1 MFTTLRNA
9 WKVPDIR
16 KKMLYTVMM
25 LLVYRIGAHV
35 PVPGV
40 DATKVASLINSS
52 TIGQFLDLFSGG
64 LSNFSLFS
72 LGIQPYITAQIIV
85 QLLTMAIPA
94 LERMQKEG
102 PEGRKKLASI
112 TRYAGVGLGL
122 VQSIS
127 FLLVWVQK
135 NVQQPD
141 GSMTNALIPTGTP
154 VILTQITIVMC
165 LTAGTA
171 LIMWIGE
178 KITENGVGNGVSLL
192 IYISI
197 ISRLPSA
204 SATLIRNAGMEGS
217 GVTYFTGII
226 VLIAAVL
233 IITGITFIDLGERR
247 IPVQY
252 AKRVI
257 GRKVYGGQ
265 STHIPMKINQSG
277 VLPLIFAVT
286 LVQFPAMIA
295 GLIGGK
301 ESEASFNAV
310 MGSDKPLYLIIYA
323 LLIFFFTFF
332 YSQVSFN
339 TVDIAKNMQQN
350 GGFIPGIRAGKP
362 TSDYLQKILVRVTLF
377 AAIFLA
383 LVATLPMG
391 LSALAGFQ
399 IGFGATSL
407 LIMVN
412 VALETT
418 RQLES
423 HLMMR
428 HYKGFLK

>member
-1 MFTTLRNA
+1 MFNTLRNA

-16 KKMLYTVMM
+16 KKMLYTIMM

-40 DATKVASLINSS
+40 NVSYIAEQVSNNMLAGYLN
-52 TIGQFLDLFSGG
+52 LFSGG
-64 LSNFSLFS
+64 LETFSLFA
-72 LGIQPYITAQIIV
+72 LGIVPYITGSIIMN
-85 QLLTMAIPA
+85 LLTMAIPA
-94 LERMQKEG
+94 LERMSKEG
-102 PEGRKKLASI
+102 PEGRKKIASI
-112 TRYAGVGLGL
+112 TRYVGVGLGL
-122 VQSIS
+122 VQAIGLLLS
-127 FLLVWVQK
+127 FGPQAIL
-135 NVQQPD
+135 D
-141 GSMTNALIPTGTP
+141 TGTP
-154 VILTQITIVMC
+154 VILNYITIVMC

-178 KITENGVGNGVSLL
+178 HITENGIGNGVSL
-192 IYISI
+192 IIFVSI
-197 ISRLPSA
+197 ISRLPQEIIRAIANVSLGA
-204 SATLIRNAGMEGS
+204 GSWVTLIVVFVAA
-217 GVTYFTGII
+217 
-226 VLIAAVL
+226 IAILV
-233 IITGITFIDLGERR
+233 GITFIDMGERR

-257 GRKVYGGQ
+257 GRKIYGGQ

-286 LVQFPAMIA
+286 LVQFPLMI
-295 GLIGGK
+295 LNLV
-301 ESEASFNAV
+301 ASAETQASYQQV
-310 MGSDKPLYLIIYA
+310 MGPDKPLYLILYA

-332 YSQVSFN
+332 YAQVAFN
-339 TVDIAKNMQQN
+339 PVDVAKNLQQN

-377 AAIFLA
+377 GAIFLA
-383 LVATLPMG
+383 LVATVPTG
-391 LSALAGFQ
+391 IAAISGFQ
-399 IGFGATSL
+399 SAFGATSL
-407 LIMVN
+407 LIMVS

>member
-1 MFTTLRNA
+1 MFSTLRNA

-16 KKMLYTVMM
+16 KKMLYTVIM

-40 DATKVASLINSS
+40 DATKVAELINQS
-52 TIGQFLDLFSGG
+52 TLGQFLNLFSGG

-72 LGIQPYITAQIIV
+72 LGITPIITAQIIV

-102 PEGRKKLASI
+102 PEGRKKIASI

-122 VQSIS
+122 VQAIS
-127 FLLVWVQK
+127 MMIAWVQPI
-135 NVQQPD
+135 VQQPD
-141 GSMTNALIPTGTP
+141 GTFANALIPTGTP
-154 VILTQITIVMC
+154 EILTKITIVMC

-171 LIMWIGE
+171 LVMWIGE

-197 ISRLPSA
+197 ISGLPSA
-204 SATLIRNAGMEGS
+204 AGNLIRLAGTEGS
-217 GVTYFTGII
+217 NTTYLTGI
-226 VLIAAVL
+226 VLLLAAV
-233 IITGITFIDLGERR
+233 IVIVGITFIDMGERR

-252 AKRVI
+252 AKRVV
-257 GRKVYGGQ
+257 GRKIYGGQ

-286 LVQFPAMIA
+286 LVQFPAMI
-295 GLIGGK
+295 IGMFSS
-301 ESEASFNAV
+301 ESEAGYNAV
-310 MGSDKPLYLIIYA
+310 MGSDKPLYLVIYA

-339 TVDIAKNMQQN
+339 TVDVAKNMQQN

-362 TSDYLQKILVRVTLF
+362 TSDYLQMILVRVTLF

-383 LVATLPMG
+383 IIATIPNG
-391 LSALAGFQ
+391 LSAIAGFPL
-399 IGFGATSL
+399 GFGATSL

>member
-1 MFTTLRNA
+1 MFNTLRNA

-40 DATKVASLINSS
+40 DASIVASKITDSS
-52 TIGQFLDLFSGG
+52 FGQFINLFSGG
-64 LSNFSLFS
+64 LSSFSLFA
-72 LGIQPYITAQIIV
+72 LGIMPYITAQIIM

-112 TRYAGVGLGL
+112 TRYAGVALGL
-122 VQSIS
+122 IQAVSM
-127 FLLVWVQK
+127 LLVWVG
-135 NVQQPD
+135 D
-141 GSMTNALIPTGTP
+141 EALLATGTP
-154 VILTQITIVMC
+154 MILTQITIVMC

-171 LIMWIGE
+171 LIIWIGE
-178 KITENGVGNGVSLL
+178 KITENGVGNGISLL
-192 IYISI
+192 IYVSI
-197 ISRLPSA
+197 ISRIPSA
-204 SATLIRNAGMEGS
+204 GAGIIS
-217 GVTYFTGII
+217 GINDGTTSYFTGII
-226 VLIAAVL
+226 LLVAAL
-233 IITGITFIDLGERR
+233 MIIVGITFIDMGERR

-257 GRKVYGGQ
+257 GRKIYGGQ

-286 LVQFPAMIA
+286 LVQFPQMIIQM
-295 GLIGGK
+295 IGGPGSDAGYK
-301 ESEASFNAV
+301 AV
-310 MGSDKPLYLIIYA
+310 MDQDKPLYMIVLA

-362 TSDYLQKILVRVTLF
+362 TSDYLQKILVRITLF

-383 LVATLPMG
+383 VVATLPMG
-391 LSALAGFQ
+391 LSALAKFNL
-399 IGFGATSL
+399 GFGATSL

>member
-1 MFTTLRNA
+1 MFSTLRNA

-25 LLVYRIGAHV
+25 LLVYRIGTHV

-40 DATKVASLINSS
+40 DASYVASQVGSS
-52 TIGQFLDLFSGG
+52 TIGQFFDLFSGG
-64 LSNFSLFS
+64 LSNFSLFA
-72 LGIQPYITAQIIV
+72 LGITPYITASIIMN
-85 QLLTMAIPA
+85 LLTMAIPP
-94 LERMQKEG
+94 LERMSKEG
-102 PEGRKKLASI
+102 PEGRKKIASI
-112 TRYAGVGLGL
+112 TRYAAVVLGL
-122 VQSIS
+122 IQSIS
-127 FLLVWVQK
+127 ILL
-135 NVQQPD
+135 
-141 GSMTNALIPTGTP
+141 ALGPGAIIQTGTP
-154 VILTQITIVMC
+154 TILNYVTIGLC

-178 KITENGVGNGVSLL
+178 HITENGVGNGVSLL

-197 ISRLPSA
+197 VSRLPGAAISL
-204 SATLIRNAGMEGS
+204 ATQAADPNYTSTSYLTVVLVLVAAILI
-217 GVTYFTGII
+217 V
-226 VLIAAVL
+226 
-233 IITGITFIDLGERR
+233 TGITFVYLAERR

-257 GRKVYGGQ
+257 GRKIYGGQ

-277 VLPLIFAVT
+277 VLPLIFAIT
-286 LVQFPAMIA
+286 LIQFPSMI
-295 GLIGGK
+295 IGIFSPDAQKGY
-301 ESEASFNAV
+301 ETV
-310 MGSDKPLYLIIYA
+310 MGAGKPLYLVLYA

-332 YSQVSFN
+332 YSQVTFN
-339 TVDIAKNMQQN
+339 SVDVAKNMQQN

-362 TSDYLQKILVRVTLF
+362 TSDYLHKILVRITLF
-377 AAIFLA
+377 GAIFLA
-383 LVATLPMG
+383 LVATIPTWLG
-391 LSALAGFQ
+391 ALAGVTSA
-399 IGFGATSL
+399 FGATSL

-412 VALETT
+412 VSLETT